1 MNTRISLSVVGCWT
15 LTLTEERRLR
25 VFGNSV
31 LKKILGPKRD
41 EVIGDW
47 RISHNDDVYD
57 SFSSPHI
64 SRVIS
69 QEQWDEGGMWYLC
82 SGGEVHNGF
91 CGETVM
97 NGTACETKA

>member
-1 MNTRISLSVVGCWT
+1 
-15 LTLTEERRLR
+15 LR

-64 SRVIS
+64 RWVIS
-69 QEQWDEGGMWYLC
+69 QEQ
-82 SGGEVHNGF
+82 
-91 CGETVM
+91 
-97 NGTACETKA
+97 